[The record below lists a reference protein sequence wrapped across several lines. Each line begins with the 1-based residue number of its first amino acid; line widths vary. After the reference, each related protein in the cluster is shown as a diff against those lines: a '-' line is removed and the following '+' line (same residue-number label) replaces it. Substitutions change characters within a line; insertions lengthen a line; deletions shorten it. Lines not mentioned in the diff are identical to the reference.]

1 MAPHTTRQLGT
12 HDGPALIDLDVVLAA
27 AESVLNDTLH
37 FEKIALTHVL
47 RLIRS
52 FTAAEPDTAG
62 PPMQPREARAIGS
75 EIGEFAVNPADSTTR
90 AARADS
96 NAPSPVATF
105 PATLFDYNGV
115 LANDETVHLA
125 AFQDALL
132 PLGIALTEADY
143 WQKYL
148 GFDDVGAF
156 GAILADAGRPADA
169 AQIARLVEAKRPLY
183 RARAEASL
191 PLFAG
196 ASELIRRRA
205 AAGPVAIV
213 SGALRDEI
221 VLGVVALGVQEM
233 IVSVIAAEDTRASK
247 PDPHGYLLGIAALAK
262 RIPAADAQRAL
273 VIEDSLA
280 GIEAAKSAGLPCV
293 AVGHSYPEAELYA
306 AGADLVVLDLA
317 SIDEP
322 TLSALFEKL
331 YG

>member
-1 MAPHTTRQLGT
+1 VF
-12 HDGPALIDLDVVLAA
+12 PA
-27 AESVLNDTLH
+27 S
-37 FEKIALTHVL
+37 
-47 RLIRS
+47 
-52 FTAAEPDTAG
+52 
-62 PPMQPREARAIGS
+62 
-75 EIGEFAVNPADSTTR
+75 
-90 AARADS
+90 
-96 NAPSPVATF
+96 SPATF

-132 PLGIALTEADY
+132 PLGITLTEADY

-156 GAILADAGRPADA
+156 GAILVDAGRSADA
-169 AQIARLVEAKRPLY
+169 ALIAELVEAKRPLY

-191 PLFAG
+191 PLFPG

-221 VLGVVALGVQEM
+221 ELGLAALGVEEL
-233 IVSVIAAEDTRASK
+233 IVSVVAAEDTRASK
-247 PDPHGYLLGIAALAK
+247 PDPHGYLLGIEALSK
-262 RIPAADAQRAL
+262 LVSVGHAQRAL

-280 GIEAAKSAGLPCV
+280 GIEAAKSAGLPCI
-293 AVGHSYPEAELYA
+293 AVGHSYPEADLYA
-306 AGADLVVLDLA
+306 HGADLVVPDLESLDDA
-317 SIDEP
+317 
-322 TLSALFEKL
+322 TLSALFQKL

>member
-1 MAPHTTRQLGT
+1 MAPHTTRQLGA
-12 HDGPALIDLDVVLAA
+12 HHGPALIDLDVVLAA

-62 PPMQPREARAIGS
+62 PAMQPREAWAA
-75 EIGEFAVNPADSTTR
+75 EPHPGEFAVFPANFPAS
-90 AARADS
+90 
-96 NAPSPVATF
+96 F

-132 PLGIALTEADY
+132 PLGVTLTEADY

-156 GAILADAGRPADA
+156 GAILVDAGRAVNA
-169 AQIARLVEAKRPLY
+169 TLISELVEAKRPLY

-191 PLFAG
+191 PLFPG

-221 VLGVVALGVQEM
+221 VLGVAALRVGDV
-233 IVSVIAAEDTRASK
+233 IVSIIAAEDTRASK
-247 PDPHGYLLGIAALAK
+247 PDPHGYLLGIEALSK
-262 RIPAADAQRAL
+262 LIPAEDARRAL

-280 GIEAAKSAGLPCV
+280 GIEAAKSAGLPCI
-293 AVGHSYPEAELYA
+293 AVGHSYPEAELYK
-306 AGADLVVLDLA
+306 AGADLVVADLA
-317 SIDEP
+317 SIDDP
-322 TLSALFEKL
+322 TLSALFKKL